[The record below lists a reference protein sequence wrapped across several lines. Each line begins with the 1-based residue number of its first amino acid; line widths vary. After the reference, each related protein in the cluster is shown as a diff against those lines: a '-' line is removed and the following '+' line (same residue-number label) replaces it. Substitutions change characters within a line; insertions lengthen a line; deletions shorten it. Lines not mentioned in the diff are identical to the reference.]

1 MHQICGGYCCNLL
14 AFVTDFKY
22 ENILNEVIVSG
33 SIIFV
38 IVVEEIISSKS
49 LCERLYG
56 INVILM
62 QEKTPRKML
71 RTQEKHRELYL
82 ELCVATLN

>member
-22 ENILNEVIVSG
+22 ENIMNEVIVSG

-49 LCERLYG
+49 LCEG
-56 INVILM
+56 
-62 QEKTPRKML
+62 
-71 RTQEKHRELYL
+71 
-82 ELCVATLN
+82 CVE